1 MASQPTEEGQPRAAR
16 DLPNEVALLPPA
28 PPEGLGSDSAESP
41 LELHASGD
49 SDLGEASPP
58 RNWRK
63 RANTAGHR
71 AEIFPLNMPQ
81 TIAPVRSSPGP
92 KGLMMGTESG
102 GDPSDG
108 SHLTGPQPVIP
119 SRSSPDPRGSMRGSG
134 GGGVPPVGTHR
145 PGPQGANTAGHRA
158 EIFPLNMPQTIAPVR
173 SSPGPK
179 GLMMGT
185 ESGGDPSDG
194 SHLTGPQPV
203 IPSRS
208 SPDPRGSMRGS
219 GGGGVPPVGTH
230 RPGPQGANTA
240 GHRAEIFPLNMP
252 QTIAPVRSSP
262 GPKGL
267 MMGTESGGDPSDG
280 SHLTG
285 PQPVIPSRSS
295 PDPRGS
301 MRGSGGGGVPPVG
314 THRPGPQGANT
325 AGHRA
330 EIFPPNMPQ
339 TIAPGICSSRLVQ
352 AAIERPPDHNRLVA
366 RLSRLRRL
374 TSPWAEPVE
383 TAKKKKAKKRRAANP
398 LRSRRERIKSSSGT
412 RPRGRPPNEAQLFA
426 ILP

>member
-49 SDLGEASPP
+49 SDLGEASRP

-63 RANTAGHR
+63 R
-71 AEIFPLNMPQ
+71 
-81 TIAPVRSSPGP
+81 
-92 KGLMMGTESG
+92 
-102 GDPSDG
+102 
-108 SHLTGPQPVIP
+108 
-119 SRSSPDPRGSMRGSG
+119 
-134 GGGVPPVGTHR
+134 
-145 PGPQGANTAGHRA
+145 
-158 EIFPLNMPQTIAPVR
+158 
-173 SSPGPK
+173 
-179 GLMMGT
+179 
-185 ESGGDPSDG
+185 
-194 SHLTGPQPV
+194 
-203 IPSRS
+203 
-208 SPDPRGSMRGS
+208 
-219 GGGGVPPVGTH
+219 
-230 RPGPQGANTA
+230 ANTA